1 MNSYCAKPEEV
12 ARNWWVVDAAGQ
24 NLGRLAAQV
33 ATVLRGKNKPQ
44 FTPHVDCG
52 DFVVIINA
60 DKVAVT
66 GSKEE
71 QKLYR
76 HHSGYPHGFKEETL
90 KSLRE
95 RRPTAIIERAVKGML
110 PHSRLG
116 ARQFTKLKVYA
127 GAEHPH
133 EAQGPQPMTIG
144 LNEGFKAHP
153 GATAAAAK

>member
-1 MNSYCAKPEEV
+1 MTSYQAKPDEV
-12 ARNWWVVDAAGQ
+12 ARNWWIVDAAGQ
-24 NLGRLAAQV
+24 NLGRLAVQV

-60 DKVAVT
+60 DKIEVSGA
-66 GSKEE
+66 KEE

-76 HHSGYPHGFKEETL
+76 RHSGYPGGFKQETL
-90 KSLRE
+90 RALRD

-110 PHSRLG
+110 PHTRLG

-133 EAQGPQPMTIG
+133 EAQKPQTMNIG
-144 LNEGFKAHP
+144 LNEAFKTP
-153 GATAAAAK
+153 TAAAK

>member
-1 MNSYCAKPEEV
+1 MTSYQAKPDEV
-12 ARNWWVVDAAGQ
+12 ARNWWVVDATGQ

-44 FTPHVDCG
+44 YTPHVDCG

-60 DKVAVT
+60 DKVAVS
-66 GSKEE
+66 GNKEE

-76 HHSGYPHGFKEETL
+76 RHSGYPGGFKEETL
-90 KSLRE
+90 RALRG
-95 RRPTAIIERAVKGML
+95 RRPTAILERAIKGML
-110 PHSRLG
+110 PHTRLG

-133 EAQGPQPMTIG
+133 DAQKPQTMAIG
-144 LNEGFKAHP
+144 LNEAFKTP
-153 GATAAAAK
+153 TAAAK

>member
-1 MNSYCAKPEEV
+1 MTSYQAKPDEV

-44 FTPHVDCG
+44 YTPHVDCG

-60 DKVAVT
+60 EKVVVT
-66 GSKEE
+66 GNKEE

-76 HHSGYPHGFKEETL
+76 HHTGYPHGFKQETL
-90 KSLRE
+90 RSLRG
-95 RRPTAIIERAVKGML
+95 RRPTAIVEKAVKGML
-110 PHSRLG
+110 PHTRLG

-133 EAQGPQPMTIG
+133 QAQNPQPMTIG
-144 LNEGFKAHP
+144 LNEAFKTP
-153 GATAAAAK
+153 AAAAK